1 MRKARIHRGASCA
14 ILSPDARKAKARAH
28 SWKEPRAFCMLARI
42 KASLHCLY
50 ACDTWRCPVLRAGG
64 MKASEET
71 YRLYSCRR
79 CAEQV
84 RICSDCDRGNQ
95 YCATECAPLRRRES
109 LLRAGQRYQR
119 SRRGACRHAARQ
131 RAWRE
136 RQMQKVTH
144 QGSLPPAVPVTVAMS
159 SIQSMPQGTH
169 EDITSVEPRAQP
181 HDTGRVALELA
192 APRGHAHWYSHRPA
206 RLPAW
211 GCSFCGRAL
220 PPFARL
226 DPLRGGA

>member
-1 MRKARIHRGASCA
+1 
-14 ILSPDARKAKARAH
+14 
-28 SWKEPRAFCMLARI
+28 MLACI

-50 ACDTWRCPVLRAGG
+50 ACDTWRCPVLRAGH

-84 RICSDCDRGNQ
+84 RICRDCDRGNQ
-95 YCATECAPLRRRES
+95 YCARQCAPMRRRES
-109 LLRAGQRYQR
+109 LRRAGQRYQR

-144 QGSLPPAVPVTVAMS
+144 QGSLPPVVPVTVAVS
-159 SIQSMPQGTH
+159 SIRSTPQGAH
-169 EDITSVEPRAQP
+169 EDIKSFESRMQP
-181 HDTGRVALELA
+181 HERGRVALELVA
-192 APRGHAHWYSHRPA
+192 LRVPA
-206 RLPAW
+206 RWHTHRTVRPPAR

-220 PPFARL
+220 PHFARL
-226 DPLRGGA
+226 DPLRGGR

>member
-1 MRKARIHRGASCA
+1 
-14 ILSPDARKAKARAH
+14 
-28 SWKEPRAFCMLARI
+28 MLACI

-50 ACDTWRCPVLRAGG
+50 ACDTWRCPVLRAGR

-84 RICSDCDRGNQ
+84 RICRDCDRGNQ
-95 YCATECAPLRRRES
+95 YCARQCAPMRRRES
-109 LLRAGQRYQR
+109 LRRAGQRYQR

-136 RQMQKVTH
+136 RRMQKVTH
-144 QGSLPPAVPVTVAMS
+144 HGSLSPAVPVTVAVS
-159 SIQSMPQGTH
+159 SIQSAPPGIH
-169 EDITSVEPRAQP
+169 EDIKSVEPRVQP
-181 HDTGRVALELA
+181 HDTGHVALELA
-192 APRGHAHWYSHRPA
+192 AAHVHARWHTHRTA
-206 RLPAW
+206 RLPGQ

-226 DPLRGGA
+226 GPLRGGP